1 MRKFPRRN
9 TIYERR
15 LKHLRRCPCSMGEM
29 LYNPDEKQR
38 QGSSFLFCFVF
49 RFYFNVFCPIH
60 LGYTWDIQC
69 SLLFPLHYYYDISHT
84 LPFYI
89 GPTILS
95 SLQVTHY
102 IYIVLFVP
110 SLVSASARHCHKQTI
125 QISFKVAIHKLRHAI
140 LADFVTPLSPSSHKT
155 RPHFKFDVTN
165 L

>member
-1 MRKFPRRN
+1 
-9 TIYERR
+9 
-15 LKHLRRCPCSMGEM
+15 MGEI

-49 RFYFNVFCPIH
+49 RFCFNVFCQIH

-69 SLLFPLHYYYDISHT
+69 SLLFLLHYYYDISHT

-95 SLQVTHY
+95 SLQVTHD
-102 IYIVLFVP
+102 IYIVLFVL

-125 QISFKVAIHKLRHAI
+125 QISFKGPSINDATRFWQILLLPFPHRHTKP
-140 LADFVTPLSPSSHKT
+140 DPTS
-155 RPHFKFDVTN
+155 N
-165 L
+165 LTS